1 MILCPLIATLF
12 LASSLAGI
20 PSPPAN
26 HTFTTAVGAIKD
38 IFASV
43 SLQRCS
49 AILVT
54 DGTVSTP
61 AIYEVLASI
70 PAPWGVGVYEIIL
83 KKDNST
89 EVENSRILSEA
100 RKLRMSSWCANVVVL
115 SDDPASLASFAESS
129 LRGRLLV
136 WATRLLVVTRLPL
149 QEIDGVLSTHWTFSM
164 MNTMVAILGEENFTR
179 VYSHLPYTPAG
190 SQVVRLAHWT
200 PQRGLAVRNGSK
212 LFPQKFDNFYG
223 GTINVTAKN
232 YKPLWFEVEEV
243 APNGGVV
250 KRTTGMDYLLLDAV
264 SKSLNFT
271 YNNLHVDSWAEALD
285 FTSQRIS
292 FVTPVYHAVL
302 ATRLKRFDYSMGY
315 TFAFISFS
323 MKKPEIQPQ
332 WQSLYYPLADQV
344 WLAILMIVAR
354 IEASLLDLRDVMT
367 LRNGYTL
374 MFGSLLGQSVDMGKT
389 SKNGI
394 RVLVGGWLIF
404 AFIIGT
410 AYRGNLTAALTLPKY
425 PPRPE
430 TIEQLVDNAKMV
442 TIMPWG
448 KDFKTYF
455 KDSDSPVFEKLSDL
469 MLVGIDTV
477 EGLQQAIDSR
487 QAHMETIHKLKLDIA
502 EQFTQLDGST
512 QLYIGRESV
521 MPGLAAWPLPHD
533 APYTE
538 NINRCL
544 HAVVEAGLYNKW
556 EAQMVDLVRRQS
568 RIERLN
574 MVFSSLV
581 FVAEVIWAS
590 AVRKESY

>member
-1 MILCPLIATLF
+1 MRIKLTIGNLAADYRFTSAT
-12 LASSLAGI
+12 G
-20 PSPPAN
+20 
-26 HTFTTAVGAIKD
+26 VIKD

-43 SLQRCS
+43 SLPRCS

-61 AIYEVLASI
+61 AVNEVLASI
-70 PAPWGVGVYEIIL
+70 PAPWGVGVYEMD
-83 KKDNST
+83 KDNRT
-89 EVENSRILSEA
+89 DVENSLILSEA
-100 RKLRMSSWCANVVVL
+100 RKLRMSSWCVNVVVL
-115 SDDPASLASFAESS
+115 SDDPAFLASFAESS

-136 WATRLLVVTRLPL
+136 WATRLLVVTRRPL
-149 QEIDGVLSTHWTFSM
+149 QEVGGVLATHWTFSM
-164 MNTMVAILGEENFTR
+164 MNAMVVILGEENFARINGTC
-179 VYSHLPYTPAG
+179 YMSTFSTTFLPLPTVFSLVSLPLNSSTMSKTSKQTVQG

-200 PQRGLAVRNGSK
+200 PQRGLAVRSGSK

-223 GTINVTAKN
+223 GRISVTAKN

-243 APNGGVV
+243 APNGRVL

-285 FTSQRIS
+285 LTSQRIS

-344 WLAILMIVAR
+344 WLAILMIVILAPGLLVVVRCVAR
-354 IEASLLDLRDVMT
+354 TEAALLDDRDVMT
-367 LRNGYTL
+367 LRNGFTL
-374 MFGSLLGQSVDMGKT
+374 MFGSLLGQSVEMGRT
-389 SKNGI
+389 SKNGF

-404 AFIIGT
+404 AFIVGT

-430 TIEQLVDNAKMV
+430 TIEQLVGNAKMV

-469 MLVGIDTV
+469 MLVGIDTI

-502 EQFTQLDGST
+502 EQFTRLDGST
-512 QLYIGRESV
+512 QLYIGRENV

-533 APYTE
+533 APYTA

-544 HAVVEAGLYNKW
+544 LAVVELAVSVLPDSTANGKLKW
-556 EAQMVDLVRRQS
+556 
-568 RIERLN
+568 
-574 MVFSSLV
+574 
-581 FVAEVIWAS
+581 
-590 AVRKESY
+590 